1 MVIKNDNNWKVE
13 EDQDGIVWLHLDKTD
28 SNTNVLSTEILE
40 ELDSLLNTYSQ
51 QPPRGL
57 VFLSDKDNGF
67 IAGADVKEFNRFETE
82 DDAREAIKHGHK
94 IMNLLEAMSCPT
106 VAMLHGFTLGGGL
119 ELALACRYRVAD
131 DDPDSK
137 LGLPEIKLGIHPGF
151 GGTVRCL
158 EQVGPL
164 KAMDLMLTGRN
175 LSARAAKKIG
185 LVDYAVPR
193 RHLREAARQT
203 ILNPPPRKS
212 LPFWIKLLNQPNI
225 RPWLAKLFRKQVS
238 KRARRAHY
246 PAPYA
251 LIDLW
256 EHHASD
262 RNTMLREEV
271 NSVAHLLA
279 GKCAQNLIRVFLLQ
293 EQLKGLG
300 RLDGYQP
307 KHVHVVGGGVMGGD
321 IAAWCAML
329 GVNVTIQDQRH
340 ESLAAA
346 LQRAYRLYQKH
357 LKQPRLVTAA
367 MDRLMPDINGNGLV
381 KADIVIE
388 AIFEDVEAKRQLFRE
403 IEPRLKTDAVI
414 ATNTSSIP
422 LEQLTEALNKPD
434 RLVGLHFFN
443 PVARM
448 PLVEIVYGK
457 QTAVETRDKA
467 SAFTRKISRLPLPV
481 TSTPGFLVNRVL
493 MPYLVEAVTL
503 ADEGVPLKIIDQS
516 ATDFGM
522 PMGPIELADIVG
534 LDICL
539 NVANILSQYMDITVP
554 KILQDKVSRKQLGK
568 KSGMGFY
575 KFKKDKPVKPAV
587 DKNYKPPTDLQDRLI
602 MRMLNEIVAC
612 LREGVVEN
620 GNLADAGIIF
630 GTGFAPFRGGPVHYI
645 YDRGPQQLE
654 KLLSNLMHRYG
665 ERFNPDAGWSTLIAD
680 TQVKE
685 AEEN

>member
-1 MVIKNDNNWKVE
+1 MTTKNHNNWKVD
-13 EDQDGIVWLHLDKTD
+13 EDSDGIVWLHLDKID
-28 SNTNVLSTEILE
+28 STTNVLSTRVLE
-40 ELDSLLNTYSQ
+40 ELDVLLNTYSQ

-57 VFLSDKDNGF
+57 VILSDKDNGF
-67 IAGADVKEFNRFETE
+67 IAGADVKEFNNFETE
-82 DDAREAIKHGHK
+82 DDAREAIRRGQK
-94 IMNLLEAMSCPT
+94 IMNQLEALSCPT

-131 DDPDSK
+131 DDPDTK
-137 LGLPEIKLGIHPGF
+137 LGLPEVKLGIHPGF

-158 EQVGPL
+158 ERIGPL

-175 LSARAAKKIG
+175 LSARAARKIG
-185 LVDYAVPR
+185 LVDHAVPR
-193 RHLREAARQT
+193 RHLHEAARQT

-212 LPFWIKLLNQPNI
+212 LPVWIKLSNHPKI
-225 RPWLAKLFRKQVS
+225 RPWLAKLFRKKVS
-238 KRARRAHY
+238 QRVRRAHY

-256 EHHASD
+256 EHYASD
-262 RNTMLREEV
+262 RKQMLQEEA
-271 NSVAHLLA
+271 NSVAHLLT
-279 GKCAQNLIRVFLLQ
+279 GKCAQNLIRVFMLQ

-300 RLDGYQP
+300 RLDDYQP
-307 KHVHVVGGGVMGGD
+307 KHVHVVGGGIMGGD
-321 IAAWCAML
+321 IAAWCAL
-329 GVNVTIQDQRH
+329 QGLNVTIQDQRH

-346 LQRAYRLYQKH
+346 LQRAYGMYQKR

-403 IEPRLKTDAVI
+403 IEPGLKTDAII

-422 LEQLTEALNKPD
+422 LEQLAEALDKPE

-443 PVARM
+443 PVAKM
-448 PLVEIVYGK
+448 PLVEIVHGK
-457 QTAVETRDKA
+457 QTLAATRDKA

-493 MPYLVEAVTL
+493 MPYLIEAVTL
-503 ADEGVPLKIIDQS
+503 ADEGIPLKIIDQS

-522 PMGPIELADIVG
+522 PMGPIELADTVG

-539 NVANILSQYMDITVP
+539 NVAEILSQYMDITVP
-554 KILQDKVSRKQLGK
+554 KILQNKVSRKQLGK
-568 KSGMGFY
+568 KTGTGFY
-575 KFKKDKPVKPAV
+575 TFKKGKPVKPGV
-587 DKNYKPPTDLQDRLI
+587 DKAYKAPTDLQDRLI

-612 LREGVVEN
+612 LRDGVVEN
-620 GNLADAGIIF
+620 GDLADAGIIF

-654 KLLSNLMHRYG
+654 KLLNNLMHRYG
-665 ERFNPDAGWSTLIAD
+665 ERFKPDAGWSTLVTTIHANE
-680 TQVKE
+680 V
-685 AEEN
+685 EEN